1 MRRETECANE
11 TRETYNAF
19 ERINANDNAIVHV
32 ADRFRNACHATK
44 VENILKYYTKI
55 NWTAVQHLH

>member
-19 ERINANDNAIVHV
+19 EQINDDNAIVHV
-32 ADRFRNACHATK
+32 ADRFKNACHTTK
-44 VENILKYYTKI
+44 LKLY
-55 NWTAVQHLH
+55 